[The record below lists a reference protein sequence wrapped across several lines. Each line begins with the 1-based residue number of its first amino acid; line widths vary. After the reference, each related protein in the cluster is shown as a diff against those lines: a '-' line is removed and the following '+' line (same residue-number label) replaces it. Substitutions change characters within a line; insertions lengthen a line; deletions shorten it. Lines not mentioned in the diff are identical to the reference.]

1 MTTDMART
9 DILTSSIVRNLQ
21 NWNVLAESNSEFKV
35 QFSVVQDLT
44 EGEVKKTELSTHHVV
59 VYVDKNGNLVI
70 VQNATMDNKP
80 VSSTYLPKQKENDGM
95 VDSVMTEEINGF
107 FKMFFKLYPKVI
119 DKELAY
125 YISNDA
131 LPGSTKD
138 CVFTELV
145 NPIYTMKDNKVTV
158 VVTVILRPRN

>member
-1 MTTDMART
+1 M
-9 DILTSSIVRNLQ
+9 I
-21 NWNVLAESNSEFKV
+21 
-35 QFSVVQDLT
+35 
-44 EGEVKKTELSTHHVV
+44 
-59 VYVDKNGNLVI
+59 NLVI